1 MKYPKITLYIDLLF
15 CIVILPLIIMLVPI
29 DKWITNQTFFVITLI
44 VYLYALYF
52 VYRKANIPAL
62 FMQHK
67 YGRIALLIVALLT
80 VTELL
85 AYFPLPEIPH
95 SKLPQDFRRHLHAQ
109 TVWFFFLIVSGF
121 SLAIELTF
129 ELFRQMFLK
138 QEIEA
143 RKNKAELALYKAQI
157 NPHFLFNSLNSLS
170 ALITTDPALAE
181 EFVLKL
187 SKVYRYVLEK
197 RNETLASVK
206 EELDF
211 TRHYY
216 FLQKIRFWMRH
227 CRSTRRLNGTP

>member
-1 MKYPKITLYIDLLF
+1 
-15 CIVILPLIIMLVPI
+15 
-29 DKWITNQTFFVITLI
+29 
-44 VYLYALYF
+44 
-52 VYRKANIPAL
+52 
-62 FMQHK
+62 MQHK

-157 NPHFLFNSLNSLS
+157 NPHFLFNTLSNFYSLIAFSPEKAQEAVHDLS
-170 ALITTDPALAE
+170 RLL
-181 EFVLKL
+181 
-187 SKVYRYVLEK
+187 RYVLCDSS
-197 RNETLASVK
+197 RPMVA
-206 EELDF
+206 
-211 TRHYY
+211 
-216 FLQKIRFWMRH
+216 
-227 CRSTRRLNGTP
+227 